1 MQKYSK
7 YLFLPT
13 ILFFLGASISH
24 AQEALVVD
32 QVDFNSVDDDWTQV
46 VIELS
51 CGENP
56 DPEARDKDYIE
67 NVGVKIYLG
76 YESEVEGEPFDFYTS
91 EVEILIMERGE
102 DYNVYFY
109 LPGLVVERDNLP
121 KEPEFYYAQISIN
134 GEVIQ
139 PKERT
144 SAMSPNIRDLN
155 VLTSFVSNAEE
166 KGAVNESILAPIYF
180 VYGIDLGRVS
190 DLPPFK
196 RSEPRD

>member
-1 MQKYSK
+1 MQKYFK

-13 ILFFLGASISH
+13 ILFFLGASITY
-24 AQEALVVD
+24 AQEAVVVD

-56 DPEARDKDYIE
+56 DPGARDKDYIQ
-67 NVGVKIYLG
+67 NVGVKIFLG
-76 YESEVEGEPFDFYTS
+76 YKSEVEGEPFDFYTS

-109 LPGLVVERDNLP
+109 LPGLIVERDNLP

-134 GEVIQ
+134 GEVVQ
-139 PKERT
+139 PQERT
-144 SAMSPNIRDLN
+144 PAMSPNIRDLN
-155 VLTSFVSNAEE
+155 VLNSFVSNAEE
-166 KGAVNESILAPIYF
+166 KGSVNESILAPIYF